1 MADRIAVMSVGWI
14 EQLGAPKD
22 IYDRPETLFVADF
35 IGQMNKLPA
44 GSEPPRTAIARSI
57 SRTGRST

>member
-1 MADRIAVMSVGWI
+1 MSVGWI